1 MAIQSGK
8 PTVIFDFG
16 GVLYEIDFHN
26 CVTTFKNM
34 GVPDFDKHYSKA
46 TQSGLFQDFEKG
58 LLSSNQF
65 VDKLNEKIDLRLDKE
80 KVKTAWNS
88 LLVGYLDENLSVL
101 TEIKNDFNLI
111 LLSNTNEIHHSQFSA
126 ELKDLYDANFE
137 DLFDEVL
144 FSHKVNMRKPDIEI
158 YDRAK
163 SNIPNNSRVVFID
176 DSIQNVESAER
187 AGITSFHFA
196 QNQSLKD
203 QLPGILAKLNE

>member
-26 CVTTFKNM
+26 CVTSFKNL
-34 GVPDFDKHYSKA
+34 GVPDFDEHYSKA

-65 VDKLNEKIDLRLDKE
+65 VDRLNEKIDIRLDKE
-80 KVKTAWNS
+80 KVKTAWNA

-101 TEIKNDFNLI
+101 TEMSKEYNLI
-111 LLSNTNEIHHSQFSA
+111 LLSNTNEIHHAQFSCELA
-126 ELKDLYDANFE
+126 ELNNKKFE
-137 DLFDEVL
+137 ELFDEVV
-144 FSHKVNMRKPDIEI
+144 FSHQVKMRKPDVEV
-158 YDRAK
+158 YDLVK
-163 SNIPNNSRVVFID
+163 SYIPKNSKVVFID
-176 DSIQNVESAER
+176 DSSQNVESAEK
-187 AGITSFHFA
+187 AGISSFHFE

>member
-26 CVTTFKNM
+26 CETTFNNM

-46 TQSGLFQDFEKG
+46 SQSGLFQDFEKG
-58 LLSSNQF
+58 LFPVTEFLN
-65 VDKLNEKIDLRLDKE
+65 KLNTQIEVQLDKE
-80 KVKTAWNS
+80 KVISAWNS
-88 LLVGYLDENLSVL
+88 LLVGYLDKNLSVL
-101 TEIKNDFNLI
+101 TEMSKDYNLI
-111 LLSNTNEIHHSQFSA
+111 LLSNTNEIHHAQFSRELA
-126 ELKDLYDANFE
+126 ELHNKKFE
-137 DLFDEVL
+137 ELFDEVI
-144 FSHKVNMRKPDIEI
+144 FSHQVKMRKPDVEV
-158 YDRAK
+158 YDLVK
-163 SNIPNNSRVVFID
+163 SHIPNNSKVVFID
-176 DSIQNVESAER
+176 DSIQNVESAEK